1 MICAVLLQNQAQ
13 DSVVLTVSRPISAV
27 FVSFEHWTTSCFFIC
42 TELFLSEVAVH
53 CLLHGFLDTH
63 LLIHSWFDIARNR
76 VGTVIAR

>member
-42 TELFLSEVAVH
+42 TALFLSEGTVH

-76 VGTVIAR
+76 VGTVIGR